1 MVTEGLG
8 NVGDAVEL
16 RDEELRLV
24 AIRRRA
30 TQLAVALVTEPFSV
44 DTDAQL
50 RSYVERDAD
59 EAQVLVREVLAIS
72 PARLRERIAELTR
85 SKTVRGEVTA

>member
-1 MVTEGLG
+1 MSEGLCDEG
-8 NVGDAVEL
+8 EAVEL
-16 RDEELRLV
+16 KAEELRLV

-44 DTDAQL
+44 DTYAQL

-59 EAQVLVREVLAIS
+59 EAQVLVREVLAL
-72 PARLRERIAELTR
+72 PPTRLRERIAELTR

>member
-1 MVTEGLG
+1 MTEGLG
-8 NVGDAVEL
+8 HEGEAVEL

-30 TQLAVALVTEPFSV
+30 TRLAVALVTEPFSV

-59 EAQVLVREVLAIS
+59 EAQVLVREVLALS

-85 SKTVRGEVTA
+85 SKTVQGGVTA

>member
-1 MVTEGLG
+1 MTEGLG

-50 RSYVERDAD
+50 RSYMEQDAD

>member
-1 MVTEGLG
+1 M
-8 NVGDAVEL
+8 EL

-50 RSYVERDAD
+50 RSYMEQDAD

>member
-30 TQLAVALVTEPFSV
+30 TQLAVALVREPFSV

-50 RSYVERDAD
+50 RSYVEQDAD
-59 EAQVLVREVLAIS
+59 EAQVLVREVLALS

-85 SKTVRGEVTA
+85 STTVRGGVTA

>member
-1 MVTEGLG
+1 MSEGLG
-8 NVGDAVEL
+8 DEGEAVEL
-16 RDEELRLV
+16 RAEELRLV

-30 TQLAVALVTEPFSV
+30 TQLAVALTEPFSV
-44 DTDAQL
+44 DTHARL

-59 EAQVLVREVLAIS
+59 EAQVLVREVLALP

-85 SKTVRGEVTA
+85 SKAVRGEVKA

>member
-30 TQLAVALVTEPFSV
+30 TQLAVALVTEPFSA

-50 RSYVERDAD
+50 RSYVEQDAD
-59 EAQVLVREVLAIS
+59 EAQVLVRDVLALS

-85 SKTVRGEVTA
+85 STTVRGEVTA

>member
-1 MVTEGLG
+1 MMEELG
-8 NVGDAVEL
+8 HEGDAVEL
-16 RDEELRLV
+16 KEEELRLV

-30 TQLAVALVTEPFSV
+30 TRLAVALVTDPFAV
-44 DTDAQL
+44 GTDAQL

-59 EAQVLVREVLAIS
+59 EAQVLVREVLALP

-85 SKTVRGEVTA
+85 GEAVQGGVTV

>member
-8 NVGDAVEL
+8 SVGDAVEL

-85 SKTVRGEVTA
+85 AKTVRGEVTA

>member
-1 MVTEGLG
+1 MSEGLG
-8 NVGDAVEL
+8 HEGEAVEL
-16 RDEELRLV
+16 KEEELRLV

-30 TQLAVALVTEPFSV
+30 TQLAVALVTEPFSA
-44 DTDAQL
+44 DTHAQL

-59 EAQVLVREVLAIS
+59 EAQVLVREVLALP

-85 SKTVRGEVTA
+85 SKTVQGEVTA